1 MSLQEI
7 SKLDNEQECSSCM
20 FIDDET
26 MAKLF
31 SLEAGMY
38 VSTYFGIQSLNQL
51 KLTLCNAI
59 VNHRFN
65 TCEFLIVFLFIKIFK
80 SYSIIVKNREE
91 FCGVNLIKVSG
102 RIVKSFVDDF
112 YWKYIFV

>member
-7 SKLDNEQECSSCM
+7 SKLDNEQECSNCM

-80 SYSIIVKNREE
+80 SYFIMMKNREE
-91 FCGVNLIKVSG
+91 FCGVNLIKASG
-102 RIVKSFVDDF
+102 S
-112 YWKYIFV
+112 

>member
-80 SYSIIVKNREE
+80 SYFIMMKNREE
-91 FCGVNLIKVSG
+91 FCGVNLIKASG
-102 RIVKSFVDDF
+102 S
-112 YWKYIFV
+112 